1 MELDD
6 IFSSFMKYKWDK
18 GLNSE
23 YLSPYAHAIWGTLEP
38 FGLEGSPLRL
48 IIDGITSF
56 SGQGVFRDVNR
67 SPLKRVGNTFSDIR
81 KTVDHRYSF
90 KSSICQN
97 IRQIFFRWSLMISE
111 IKKVVGYDG
120 YFGFKRDLKLN

>member
-6 IFSSFMKYKWDK
+6 IFSIFMKYKWDK

-81 KTVDHRYSF
+81 KLSTIVIALSRRSV
-90 KSSICQN
+90 K
-97 IRQIFFRWSLMISE
+97 IFDEFF
-111 IKKVVGYDG
+111 
-120 YFGFKRDLKLN
+120 FGEV